1 MRHTFSVSFFL
12 RKKHQIQSKPQ
23 TIVVRITVSGQ
34 SVEIATHLKCYA
46 KDWKPQMQQAKGR
59 GTVALT
65 LNNSL
70 HDIRARI
77 NHIFHQQTQYGES
90 TSPQVIKEIYQ
101 DESRTKHHL
110 LSFFEIHNENIKK
123 QIGKGRTKATHQ
135 KYEVTRKHL
144 KNYLKTT
151 LSQNDIL
158 ISKINHKFI
167 WEFEIYL
174 KTIANCGHNTT
185 AKFMQFFKRIIR
197 LALHNHY
204 IKDDP
209 FQNYQIKLQEV
220 HRSYLTTEE
229 LKIIINKTIEIKRL
243 DLVRD
248 LFVFASFTGLSYGD
262 LKKLQRQHLY
272 LQNGELWLR
281 INRRK
286 TNQPSTMKLFDIP
299 KHLIEKYN
307 DPSHNHNH
315 IFPVPSNQK
324 VNTYLKELADIC
336 GITKNINF
344 HLARH
349 TAASL
354 ALSNGMPIESV
365 AKMLGHKNIR
375 TTQLYAKITDMK
387 LSQDMDRLEEKLKS
401 L

>member
-1 MRHTFSVSFFL
+1 MRQTFSVSFFL
-12 RKKHQIQSKPQ
+12 RKKQQIESKPQ
-23 TIVVRITVSGQ
+23 TIVVRITVNGQ
-34 SVEIATHLKCYA
+34 SVEIATHLKCCV
-46 KDWKPQMQQAKGR
+46 KDWKPQIQQIKGR
-59 GTVALT
+59 NSAALS
-65 LNNSL
+65 LNSSL

-77 NHIFHQQTQYGES
+77 NYIFHQQTLHGES
-90 TSPQVIKEIYQ
+90 TSPQVIKEIYL

-123 QIGKGRTKATHQ
+123 QIEKGRSKATYQ

-144 KNYLKTT
+144 KGFLQVNFSLD
-151 LSQNDIL
+151 DIL
-158 ISKINHKFI
+158 ICKINHKFI

-174 KTIANCGHNTT
+174 KTAANCGHNTT

-209 FQNYQIKLQEV
+209 FLNYEIKLHDV
-220 HRSYLTTEE
+220 HRGYLTMEE
-229 LKIIINKTIEIKRL
+229 LKSIIDKKIDIKRL

-248 LFVFASFTGLSYGD
+248 LFVFASFTGLTYRD
-262 LKKLQRQHLY
+262 LKNLQRKYLY
-272 LQNGELWLR
+272 VFNGDLWLR
-281 INRRK
+281 INREK

-299 KHLIEKYN
+299 KRLIEKYD
-307 DPSHNHNH
+307 DPASNY

-324 VNTYLKELADIC
+324 VNAYLKELADIC
-336 GITKNINF
+336 GIQKTVTF
-344 HLARH
+344 HVARH
-349 TAASL
+349 SAACL
-354 ALSNGMPIESV
+354 ALSNGMPIESI

-387 LSQDMDRLEEKLKS
+387 LSEDMDKLEGKLS
-401 L
+401 NL